1 MDAAGVGL
9 VSATAAVVG
18 AALGAAGA
26 ITAAVTLARSE
37 ARESRR
43 QARREAYLAFLDAAE
58 DATQDLGRVTRALSV
73 GRSNYPAIQER
84 VNGVSRALRR
94 HVSVVLIE
102 GPEEAAAAAQR
113 FSTAVHAWQAVL
125 GEHQHMEDAEW
136 AWAADV
142 AATAA
147 TEALAEFRGTA
158 RAALHGPDKAS

>member
-26 ITAAVTLARSE
+26 IAAAVTLARSE
-37 ARESRR
+37 NRESRR

-58 DATQDLGRVTRALSV
+58 DATQELAHVTRLLAL
-73 GRSNYPAIQER
+73 GRSNYPAIHEQ
-84 VNGVSRALRR
+84 VSGVPRALRR

-102 GPEEAAAAAQR
+102 GPEEAAQAAQR
-113 FSTAVHAWQAVL
+113 FSTAVRAWQAVL
-125 GEHQHMEDAEW
+125 SEHQHMEDTEW
-136 AWAADV
+136 AWSADL

-147 TEALAEFRGTA
+147 SEALAEFRGTA
-158 RAALHGPDKAS
+158 RAALHGPDRSS